1 MATTRVLSREDGS
14 LNTSTLVTSRNKVY
28 CDIDLLFT
36 VKDNGELY
44 VKRDAAAVKQA
55 VKNLLLTNHFE
66 KPFQPFYGGNIR
78 SLLFELA
85 YDDVAVDVE
94 SNIRSAI
101 QRYEPRA
108 VVRRIDVKAQ
118 PDINSIN
125 VTIEFQIVN
134 SEETVTF
141 STTLSRLR

>member
-1 MATTRVLSREDGS
+1 MATTRVLSREDGN
-14 LNTSTLVTSRNKVY
+14 LNTSTLVTSRSKVY
-28 CDIDLLFT
+28 RDIDLLFA

-85 YDDVAVDVE
+85 YDDVATDVE

-108 VVRRIDVKAQ
+108 VVRGIDVKAQ
-118 PDINSIN
+118 PDNNSIN